1 MDIIN
6 FGHVTSQDIITKD
19 TDGRAFD
26 KLTQRIEYKGEEYL
40 YEKWYNDKYVEEYLD
55 NSKGELVYQKIY
67 NP

>member
-6 FGHVTSQDIITKD
+6 FGHVTSQDIITRG

-26 KLTQRIEYKGEEYL
+26 KLTQNIEYEGEEYL